1 MALRPESSLRL
12 RVRTRQL
19 ALLVALDEQRNLRR
33 AAAAVNISQPAAT
46 KLLRQL
52 EGDIGLPLF
61 ERTAH
66 GMQPTGYGA
75 TMIRHAR
82 AVLTDFSHAHEE
94 LEALAAGQRGTLRVG
109 CVASAVP
116 DVLAPA
122 LERFKQSHPRVRV
135 GVTVETSDVV
145 MPMLARGD
153 VDVALARL
161 PDRAAPEDIDAQ
173 LLRRDR
179 QVVAC
184 GIDDPLARRRRLALS
199 DLAGRTWVLQPPG
212 SPQRERME
220 SVLREAG
227 LSEPIDVVET
237 SSIIANTALLQPLRA
252 LTVLP
257 ESVARYYAA
266 RQALRVLPLGLGLDV
281 PALRLMTRKRRPL
294 SPAAVAFIDLVR
306 AQASPRA
313 PRGNAPTAR

>member
-1 MALRPESSLRL
+1 MRLRSESSLRF
-12 RVRTRQL
+12 RIRARQL

-33 AAAAVNISQPAAT
+33 AAAAVSISQPAAT
-46 KLLRQL
+46 KLLHQL
-52 EGDIGLPLF
+52 ESDLGLPLF
-61 ERTAH
+61 ERSAR
-66 GMQPTGYGA
+66 GMQPTDYGA
-75 TMIRHAR
+75 AMIRHAR
-82 AVLTDFSHAHEE
+82 AVLTDFRHAHEE
-94 LEALAAGQRGTLRVG
+94 LEALAGGMRGTLRVG

-122 LERFKQSHPRVRV
+122 LERFKQAHPQVRV
-135 GVTVETSDVV
+135 GVTVDTSDVV
-145 MPMLARGD
+145 LPMLARGD

-161 PDRAAPEDIDAQ
+161 PDRAALDDIEAQ

-179 QVVAC
+179 QVIAC
-184 GIDDPLARRRRLALS
+184 GVDDPLVRKRRLRLA

-220 SVLREAG
+220 SMLREAG
-227 LSEPIDVVET
+227 VAGPIDVVET
-237 SSIIANTALLQPLRA
+237 ASIIANTALLQPLRA

-266 RQALRVLPLGLGLDV
+266 RQALRILPLTLGLGV

-294 SPAAVAFIDLVR
+294 SPAATAFIELVI
-306 AQASPRA
+306 AQV
-313 PRGNAPTAR
+313 RGRC